1 MTIESAEGQEPEE
14 GLSGVEAS
22 LSDLVRAKESEAMAK
37 KTCDFG
43 SSHMTAEMLRTLED
57 EGLLS
62 SGDGQAFS
70 R

>member
-37 KTCDFG
+37 KTCDLG
-43 SSHMTAEMLRTLED
+43 LRT
-57 EGLLS
+57 
-62 SGDGQAFS
+62 
-70 R
+70 